1 MSKVLDPAEQAV
13 LSFPR
18 RSRRKQ
24 ETRQRIVDAAEV
36 LFRQAGFTTTT
47 MQAIA
52 EAADV
57 HVTTLFTHFKSKRD
71 LSDAI
76 SERVLEAMAAA
87 IAESRGKRRFF
98 DFIRKLTENAGREHL
113 RRPEQ
118 NLAMGRLFGADEEFT
133 ASWIAYERRKIEMLA
148 DYIAE
153 DFGLDI
159 ALDYRPTLIANM
171 IVGGNIMVHQRWV
184 ESEGAVDLVAES
196 LAVLEAVE
204 TLVKRGLAP
213 PGREGPVPMRTGQG

>member
-1 MSKVLDPAEQAV
+1 MSKALDPAEQSV

-18 RSRRKQ
+18 RSRRKR
-24 ETRQRIVDAAEV
+24 ETRQRIVEAAES
-36 LFRQAGFTTTT
+36 LFRQVGFTNTT

-76 SERVLEAMAAA
+76 SERVLEAMAKA
-87 IAESRGKRRFF
+87 IAENRGKRRFF
-98 DFIRKLTENAGREHL
+98 DFMRRLTENAGREHL
-113 RRPEQ
+113 RRSEQ
-118 NLAMGRLFGADEEFT
+118 NLAMGRLFGADEDFT
-133 ASWIAYERRKIEMLA
+133 ASWMTYERRQIEMLA

-153 DFGLDI
+153 DFGLDV
-159 ALDYRPTLIANM
+159 AGDYRPTLIANM

-184 ESEGAVDLVAES
+184 DSEGNLDLIAES
-196 LAVLEAVE
+196 LAVLDAVE

-213 PGREGPVPMRTGQG
+213 SGEGQVLTRSNQG